1 MQARMTARPAPALL
15 WRWAGIAFSSNH
27 GKDTAT
33 ACPGQ
38 RNLPGGGPKP
48 SINSETQAQVIL
60 SEHDDTR
67 SGAEVLV
74 DALRINAVE
83 RIYCIPGESFL
94 AALDALYDRS
104 EISLVVCRNEGG
116 AAFMAE
122 AEGKLSGKPGVC
134 FVTRGPGATNAS
146 GGLHV
151 AMQDS
156 TPMILLIGQVAR
168 KDLDREAFQEIDYRR
183 MFSEVAKWVAQIDD
197 AARIPEYLNRAFSV
211 ATAGRPGP
219 VVLALPE
226 DMLTDRTAV
235 KDARPTQP
243 VSINPSTRQVEQ
255 AGALLAAAERPL
267 IIVGGS
273 GWSEATRL
281 QLQQFAEASGIA
293 LLNSFRCQDFV
304 DNEHPN
310 YAGDLGIGVNPALH
324 RLVNEADCLLVIG
337 ARLGEMTTAGFSLID
352 IPCPRQRLIHVHP
365 GADELGHVY
374 QAELAINAGSQQFV
388 AALAAAG
395 LKFTNSKNWK
405 RQTGLAH
412 RQYLDWNRSITVPGD
427 LQLSEIIHGIR
438 EHTNSDTI
446 VCNGAGNNT
455 SWLHRFFR
463 YRRFRNQ
470 LAPTSG
476 TMGYGLP
483 AAIAAKLRHPD
494 RCVVAVTGDGDFMMT
509 GQELAT
515 AMQYRANIVVIV
527 VNNGIY
533 ATIRMHQER
542 EYPGRVIG
550 TDMVNPDFVA
560 LAEAHGAHAERV
572 DSAGQFEAAFARS
585 LAAGK
590 PALIEIRFDANIL
603 TPTATVE
610 SMRAQAK

>member
-1 MQARMTARPAPALL
+1 
-15 WRWAGIAFSSNH
+15 
-27 GKDTAT
+27 
-33 ACPGQ
+33 
-38 RNLPGGGPKP
+38 
-48 SINSETQAQVIL
+48 L
-60 SEHDDTR
+60 SEHNETR

-83 RIYCIPGESFL
+83 RIYCIPGESYL

-104 EISLVVCRNEGG
+104 EIALIVCRNEGG

-122 AEGKLSGKPGVC
+122 AEGKLSGKPGIC

-151 AMQDS
+151 ALQDS
-156 TPMILLIGQVAR
+156 TPMILLIGQIAR

-211 ATAGRPGP
+211 ATSGRPGP

-226 DMLTDRTAV
+226 DMLADQTTA

-243 VSINPSTRQVEQ
+243 VPISPSSEQ
-255 AGALLAAAERPL
+255 IQQTCTILAGAERPL

-281 QLQQFAEASGIA
+281 QLQQFAAASGIP
-293 LLNSFRCQDFV
+293 LLNSFRCQDFI

-310 YAGDLGIGVNPALH
+310 YAGDLGIGVNPDLQQ
-324 RLVNEADCLLVIG
+324 LVRDADCLLVIG
-337 ARLGEMTTAGFSLID
+337 ARLGEMTTGGFSLID
-352 IPCPRQRLIHVHP
+352 IPCPQQSLIHVHV

-374 QAELAINAGSQQFV
+374 QPDLAINAGSQPFV
-388 AALAAAG
+388 ATLAEIE
-395 LKFTNSKNWK
+395 FESDPSTK
-405 RQTGLAH
+405 RQQQVSSAH
-412 RQYLDWNRSITVPGD
+412 QQYLDWNRSITVPGD
-427 LQLSEIIHGIR
+427 VQFSDIIHSIR
-438 EHTNSDTI
+438 EHTDSDAI
-446 VCNGAGNNT
+446 LCNGAGNNT

-463 YRRFRNQ
+463 YRQYRNQ
-470 LAPTSG
+470 LAPASG

-483 AAIAAKLRHPD
+483 AAVAAKLSHPD
-494 RCVVAVTGDGDFMMT
+494 RCVIAVTGDGDFMMT

-515 AMQYRANIVVIV
+515 AMQYRANIIVIV

-560 LAEAHGAHAERV
+560 LAQAHGAHAELV
-572 DSAGQFEAAFARS
+572 IKTEEFEAAFVRC
-585 LAAGK
+585 LAADK
-590 PALIEIRFDANIL
+590 PALIEVQLDANIL
-603 TPTATVE
+603 TPTATVD
-610 SMRAQAK
+610 SLRASVK

>member
-1 MQARMTARPAPALL
+1 MSKHT
-15 WRWAGIAFSSNH
+15 
-27 GKDTAT
+27 
-33 ACPGQ
+33 
-38 RNLPGGGPKP
+38 
-48 SINSETQAQVIL
+48 
-60 SEHDDTR
+60 DTR
-67 SGAEVLV
+67 SGAEVLI
-74 DALRINAVE
+74 DALKINAVE
-83 RIYCIPGESFL
+83 RIYCIPGESYL

-104 EISLVVCRNEGG
+104 EISVIVCRNEGG

-122 AEGKLSGKPGVC
+122 AEGKLSGRPGVC

-151 AMQDS
+151 ALQDS
-156 TPMILLIGQVAR
+156 TPMILLIGQIAR

-197 AARIPEYLNRAFSV
+197 AERIPEYLNRAFSV
-211 ATAGRPGP
+211 ATSGRPGP

-226 DMLTDRTAV
+226 DMLTDLTEV
-235 KDARPTQP
+235 VDARAAQQVTSSPAAAD
-243 VSINPSTRQVEQ
+243 ITRSCE
-255 AGALLAAAERPL
+255 LLAAAERPL

-273 GWSEATRL
+273 GWSDTTRL
-281 QLQQFAEASGIA
+281 QLQQFSSASGIP
-293 LLNSFRCQDFV
+293 LINSFRCQDFI

-310 YAGDLGIGVNPALH
+310 YAGDLGIGVNPKLH
-324 RLVNEADCLLVIG
+324 ELVNKSDCLLVIG

-352 IPCPRQRLIHVHP
+352 IPCPRQKMIHVHA
-365 GADELGHVY
+365 GAEELGHIY
-374 QAELAINAGSQQFV
+374 QPDLAINSGSAHFV
-388 AALAAAG
+388 AALAAAEQN
-395 LKFTNSKNWK
+395 FVNSAKW
-405 RQTGLAH
+405 QHQAELAH
-412 RQYLDWNRSITVPGD
+412 QQYLDWNASISVPGD
-427 LQLSEIIHGIR
+427 VQFSAIIHSIR
-438 EHTNSDTI
+438 KLTDTDTI

-463 YRRFRNQ
+463 YRQYRNQ

-483 AAIAAKLRHPD
+483 AAIAAKLRHPE
-494 RCVVAVTGDGDFMMT
+494 RCVVAVAGDGDFLMT

-515 AMQYRANIVVIV
+515 AMQYQANIIVIV

-550 TDMVNPDFVA
+550 TDMVNPDFVL

-572 DSAGQFEAAFARS
+572 VKTEQFEAAFARC
-585 LAAGK
+585 LAADR
-590 PALIEIRFDANIL
+590 PALIEVQLDANIL
-603 TPTATVE
+603 TPTATVD